1 MLEFRNFGKKSLN
14 EIKDILD
21 EMSLHFGMT
30 FDEEQTPDNEGIED
44 AS

>member
-14 EIKDILD
+14 EIKEILD

-30 FDEEQTPDNEGIED
+30 FDEEKVPNSEGIED